1 LDEEQRALH
10 DSWDTVALT
19 MARVSLS
26 AIVVWTV
33 CSALRYGVHAT
44 SDGLLAFASESGAWW
59 APLML
64 LGVLV
69 AGGLLRGL
77 LNRRPGWSGVASD
90 GVDVAL
96 HNYHI
101 TYANPADDP
110 RPRYAL
116 PAFRTALRKATA
128 TLLTLGTGASG
139 GLEGP
144 VVLVGE
150 SLGAGLARLTR
161 ARSEHTLRTCQL
173 AGIAAAV
180 ATLLNAP
187 FAAALFAIEVVYGNR
202 IVYRKLAYC
211 LFAGIIAYV
220 LNNRFLGFRPIFVAP
235 PHGHT
240 YTLAEYALTA
250 LVAVAVSAP
259 VALAF
264 GLTMRH
270 TGQLVQRAHPVLR
283 GATGALATALVAL
296 GLFYAVDMDP
306 RHVLGM
312 GEHTISELLSG
323 EHGRLSLWW
332 FLVLIVVGKLLTTGF
347 TIQSGGSAGML
358 IPSMVL
364 GGVSGA
370 ATARLLAS
378 ALGLASVDVRL
389 FVVVGIA
396 SALVAVVGVPL
407 AAIALVL
414 EVFGSE
420 YGPPAVLA
428 CGLTYVL
435 TLRLTI
441 YKEQPRESADR
452 PASPP
457 LLPPPSP
464 SWSGSDQPEVEAYPR
479 TGRR

>member
-1 LDEEQRALH
+1 MSGFREPLDEEQRALH
-10 DSWDTVALT
+10 DSWDSIALT
-19 MARVSLS
+19 MGRVALG
-26 AIVVWTV
+26 AVLVWAV
-33 CSALRYGVHAT
+33 CSGLRYGVHAT
-44 SDGLLAFASESGAWW
+44 SDALLAFVATSGHWW
-59 APLML
+59 APLVL
-64 LGVLV
+64 VGVLV

-77 LNRRPGWSGVASD
+77 LNLRPGWSQVASD
-90 GVDVAL
+90 GVSVAL
-96 HNYHI
+96 RNYHI
-101 TYANPADDP
+101 TYEDPADDP

-116 PAFRTALRKATA
+116 PAFRLALRKAAA

-144 VVLVGE
+144 SVLVGE

-173 AGIAAAV
+173 ACIAAAV

-202 IVYRKLAYC
+202 IVYRKLSYC

-220 LNNRFLGFRPIFVAP
+220 LNNRFLGFHPIFMAP

-240 YTLAEYALTA
+240 YTLAEYGLTA

-264 GLTMRH
+264 GLAMTH
-270 TGQLVQRAHPVLR
+270 TRRVVERVHPVLR
-283 GATGALATALVAL
+283 GATGALLTAALAL
-296 GLFYAVDMDP
+296 GLFYGVGMDP

-312 GEHTISELLSG
+312 GEHTVAQLLASEGGALSA
-323 EHGRLSLWW
+323 WW
-332 FLVLIVVGKLLTTGF
+332 FLLLIVVGKMLTTGF
-347 TIQSGGSAGML
+347 TLQSGGSAGML

-370 ATARLLAS
+370 TTARFLA
-378 ALGLASVDVRL
+378 ATGLMHLDAGL

-414 EVFGSE
+414 EVFGSA

-435 TLRLTI
+435 TLRLRV
-441 YKEQPRESADR
+441 YKEQPAEPPAHASVE
-452 PASPP
+452 ASP
-457 LLPPPSP
+457 
-464 SWSGSDQPEVEAYPR
+464 AA
-479 TGRR
+479 

>member
-1 LDEEQRALH
+1 MRTLG
-10 DSWDTVALT
+10 
-19 MARVSLS
+19 RVVLVSVL
-26 AIVVWTV
+26 VWGV
-33 CSALRYGVHAT
+33 CGALRYGVHAT
-44 SDGLLAFASESGAWW
+44 SDSLLAFVAESGRWW
-59 APLML
+59 APLAL
-64 LGVLV
+64 LAVLV
-69 AGGLLRGL
+69 AGGLVRGL
-77 LNRRPGWSGVASD
+77 LNRRKGWSEAAHD
-90 GVDVAL
+90 GVGVAL

-101 TYANPADDP
+101 TYENPADDP

-116 PAFRTALRKATA
+116 STFSLALRKATA
-128 TLLTLGTGASG
+128 TLLTLGTGSSG

-150 SLGAGLARLTR
+150 SLGAGVSKLTR

-173 AGIAAAV
+173 TGITAAV
-180 ATLLNAP
+180 ATLLHAP

-211 LFAGIIAYV
+211 LLAGIIAYA
-220 LNNRFLGFRPIFVAP
+220 LNNRVYGFKPIFVAP

-250 LVAVAVSAP
+250 LVAVTVSAP

-264 GLTMRH
+264 GLTMKH
-270 TGQLVQRAHPVLR
+270 TRQVVERVHPVLR
-283 GATGALATALVAL
+283 GAVGSLLTGVVAV
-296 GLFYAVDMDP
+296 GLFYAADMDP

-312 GEHTISELLSG
+312 GEYTIARLLAGDGGLLSA
-323 EHGRLSLWW
+323 WW
-332 FLVLIVVGKLLTTGF
+332 FLLLIIAGKLLTTGF
-347 TIQSGGSAGML
+347 TVQSGGSAGML

-370 ATARLLAS
+370 ATAQALVSLSLL
-378 ALGLASVDVRL
+378 DVGNVGL

-396 SALVAVVGVPL
+396 SALVAVVGVPM

-428 CGLTYVL
+428 CAVTYVL
-435 TLRLTI
+435 TLRLSI
-441 YKEQPRESADR
+441 YEEQRGEAADSEDSSDEARSA
-452 PASPP
+452 
-457 LLPPPSP
+457 L
-464 SWSGSDQPEVEAYPR
+464 EVEAR
-479 TGRR
+479 KSA

>member
-1 LDEEQRALH
+1 MSRRHEPLDEEQRALH
-10 DSWDTVALT
+10 DSWDTLALT
-19 MARVSLS
+19 LARVAVNSCVIW
-26 AIVVWTV
+26 AV
-33 CSALRYGVHAT
+33 CSALRQGVHAS
-44 SDGLLAFASESGAWW
+44 SDRVLAFVAESGAWW
-59 APLML
+59 APGALVAL
-64 LGVLV
+64 LV

-77 LNRRPGWSGVASD
+77 LNRRPGWSQVASD

-96 HNYHI
+96 HNYHL
-101 TYANPADDP
+101 TYDDPADDP

-116 PAFRTALRKATA
+116 PAFRLALRKAVA

-150 SLGAGLARLTR
+150 AMGAGLARVTR

-180 ATLLNAP
+180 GTLLNTP
-187 FAAALFAIEVVYGNR
+187 FAAALFALEVVYGNR

-211 LFAGIIAYV
+211 LFAAIIAYA
-220 LNNRFLGFRPIFVAP
+220 LNNRFLGFHPIFVAP

-240 YTLAEYALTA
+240 YSLAEYGLTA

-259 VALAF
+259 VALAL
-264 GLTMRH
+264 GMTMKH
-270 TGQLVQRAHPVLR
+270 TRRLVERVHPVLR
-283 GATGALATALVAL
+283 GAAGSLFTALVAV

-312 GEHTISELLSG
+312 GEHTVSQLLAG
-323 EHGRLSLWW
+323 DGGALSLWW
-332 FLVLIVVGKLLTTGF
+332 FLLLIVVGKLFTTGF
-347 TIQSGGSAGML
+347 TVQSGGSAGML

-364 GGVSGA
+364 GGVAGA
-370 ATARLLAS
+370 ATAQVLA
-378 ALGLASVDVRL
+378 AATGLALSAQL

-396 SALVAVVGVPL
+396 SALVAVVGVPM

-428 CGLTYVL
+428 CCITYVL

-441 YKEQPRESADR
+441 YQEQPRG
-452 PASPP
+452 PASE
-457 LLPPPSP
+457 PPPVQAPTESR
-464 SWSGSDQPEVEAYPR
+464 AA
-479 TGRR
+479 

>member
-1 LDEEQRALH
+1 MARRQEPLDAEQRALH
-10 DSWDTVALT
+10 DSWDTILRTVTRVALSS
-19 MARVSLS
+19 VLIWS
-26 AIVVWTV
+26 V

-44 SDGLLAFASESGAWW
+44 SDQLLAFATEGRLWW

-64 LGVLV
+64 VGVLLV
-69 AGGLLRGL
+69 GGLLRGL
-77 LNRRPGWSGVASD
+77 LNRWPGWSEVASD

-101 TYANPADDP
+101 TYEDPADNP
-110 RPRYAL
+110 RPRYSL
-116 PAFRTALRKATA
+116 PAFKLALRKAAA

-150 SLGAGLARLTR
+150 SLGAGVARLTR
-161 ARSEHTLRTCQL
+161 AGSEHTLRTCQL

-211 LFAGIIAYV
+211 LFAGIIAYA
-220 LNNRFLGFRPIFVAP
+220 LNNRLLGFRPIFVAP

-259 VALAF
+259 IALMF
-264 GLTMRH
+264 GLTMKH
-270 TGQLVQRAHPVLR
+270 TRQVVERVHPVLR
-283 GATGALATALVAL
+283 GAAGALCTAVVAV
-296 GLFYAVDMDP
+296 GLFYVADMDL

-312 GEHTISELLSG
+312 GEYTIARLLAG
-323 EHGRLSLWW
+323 GQGDLSLWW
-332 FLVLIVVGKLLTTGF
+332 FLLLIVVGKLLTTGF

-364 GGVSGA
+364 GGVAGA
-370 ATARLLAS
+370 ATAQ
-378 ALGLASVDVRL
+378 ALEAATGLMEVDVSL

-414 EVFGSE
+414 EVFGAE
-420 YGPPAVLA
+420 YGPPAILA
-428 CGLTYVL
+428 CGVTYVL
-435 TLRLTI
+435 TLRLSI
-441 YKEQPRESADR
+441 YKEQPREAAAEQLSEQD
-452 PASPP
+452 ASR
-457 LLPPPSP
+457 
-464 SWSGSDQPEVEAYPR
+464 SD
-479 TGRR
+479 

>member
-1 LDEEQRALH
+1 LDAEQRALH
-10 DSWDTVALT
+10 DSWDTILRTVTRVALSS
-19 MARVSLS
+19 VLIWS
-26 AIVVWTV
+26 V

-44 SDGLLAFASESGAWW
+44 SDQLLAFATEGRLWW

-64 LGVLV
+64 VGVLLV
-69 AGGLLRGL
+69 GGLLRGL
-77 LNRRPGWSGVASD
+77 LNRWPGWSEVASD

-101 TYANPADDP
+101 TYEDPADNP
-110 RPRYAL
+110 RPRYSL
-116 PAFRTALRKATA
+116 PAFKLALRKAAA

-150 SLGAGLARLTR
+150 SLGAGVARLTR
-161 ARSEHTLRTCQL
+161 AGSEHTLRTCQL

-211 LFAGIIAYV
+211 LFAGIIAYA
-220 LNNRFLGFRPIFVAP
+220 LNNRLLGFRPIFVAP

-259 VALAF
+259 IALMF
-264 GLTMRH
+264 GLTMKH
-270 TGQLVQRAHPVLR
+270 TRQVVERVHPVLR
-283 GATGALATALVAL
+283 GAAGALCTAVVAV
-296 GLFYAVDMDP
+296 GLFYVADMDL

-312 GEHTISELLSG
+312 GEYTIARLLAG
-323 EHGRLSLWW
+323 GQGDLSLWW
-332 FLVLIVVGKLLTTGF
+332 FLLLIVVGKLLTTGF

-364 GGVSGA
+364 GGVAGA
-370 ATARLLAS
+370 ATAQ
-378 ALGLASVDVRL
+378 ALEAATGLMEVDVSL

-414 EVFGSE
+414 EVFGAE
-420 YGPPAVLA
+420 YGPPAILA
-428 CGLTYVL
+428 CGVTYVL
-435 TLRLTI
+435 TLRLSI
-441 YKEQPRESADR
+441 YKEQPREAAAEQLSEQD
-452 PASPP
+452 ASR
-457 LLPPPSP
+457 
-464 SWSGSDQPEVEAYPR
+464 SD
-479 TGRR
+479 

>member
-1 LDEEQRALH
+1 MDEEQRALH
-10 DSWDTVALT
+10 DSWDTIARTVARVALNS
-19 MARVSLS
+19 VF
-26 AIVVWTV
+26 IWGV
-33 CSALRYGVHAT
+33 CSLLRYGVHAT
-44 SDGLLAFASESGAWW
+44 SDGLLAFVAEADVWW
-59 APLML
+59 APLVL
-64 LGVLV
+64 VSVLV

-77 LNRRPGWSGVASD
+77 LNRRSGWSEVASD

-96 HNYHI
+96 NNYHI
-101 TYANPADDP
+101 TYKDTADDP
-110 RPRYAL
+110 RPRYSL
-116 PAFRTALRKATA
+116 PAFRLAFRKAAA

-150 SLGAGLARLTR
+150 SLGAGLARVTR

-180 ATLLNAP
+180 GTLLNAP
-187 FAAALFAIEVVYGNR
+187 FASALFALEVVYGNR

-211 LFAGIIAYV
+211 LFAAIIAYA
-220 LNNRFLGFRPIFVAP
+220 LNNRFLGFHPIFVAP

-240 YTLAEYALTA
+240 YTLAEYGLTA
-250 LVAVAVSAP
+250 LVAVAISAP

-264 GLTMRH
+264 GLTMKH
-270 TGQLVQRAHPVLR
+270 TGQLVKRASPVLR
-283 GATGALATALVAL
+283 GAAGALFTAVVAV
-296 GLFYAVDMDP
+296 GLFYAVGMDP

-312 GEHTISELLSG
+312 GEYTVSRLLSG
-323 EHGRLSLWW
+323 DAGPLSQGW
-332 FLVLIVVGKLLTTGF
+332 FLMLIVVGKLLTTGF

-370 ATARLLAS
+370 TTAQVLAAAT
-378 ALGLASVDVRL
+378 GLELSVHL

-428 CGLTYVL
+428 CGVTYVL
-435 TLRLTI
+435 TLRLSI
-441 YKEQPRESADR
+441 YNEQPRQEAHVGPSA
-452 PASPP
+452 
-457 LLPPPSP
+457 PPSH
-464 SWSGSDQPEVEAYPR
+464 G
-479 TGRR
+479 

>member
-1 LDEEQRALH
+1 MDAEQRALH
-10 DSWDTVALT
+10 DSWDTILRTVTRVALSS
-19 MARVSLS
+19 VLIWS
-26 AIVVWTV
+26 V

-44 SDGLLAFASESGAWW
+44 SDQLLAFATEGRLWW

-64 LGVLV
+64 VGVLLV
-69 AGGLLRGL
+69 GGLLRGL
-77 LNRRPGWSGVASD
+77 LNRWPGWSEVASD

-101 TYANPADDP
+101 TYEDPADNP
-110 RPRYAL
+110 RPRYSL
-116 PAFRTALRKATA
+116 PAFKLALRKAAA

-150 SLGAGLARLTR
+150 SLGAGVARLTR
-161 ARSEHTLRTCQL
+161 AGSEHTLRTCQL

-211 LFAGIIAYV
+211 LFAGIIAYA
-220 LNNRFLGFRPIFVAP
+220 LNNRLLGFRPIFVAP

-259 VALAF
+259 IALMF
-264 GLTMRH
+264 GLTMKH
-270 TGQLVQRAHPVLR
+270 TRQVVERVHPVLR
-283 GATGALATALVAL
+283 GAAGALCTAVVAV
-296 GLFYAVDMDP
+296 GLFYVADMDL

-312 GEHTISELLSG
+312 GEYTIARLLAG
-323 EHGRLSLWW
+323 GQGDLSLWW
-332 FLVLIVVGKLLTTGF
+332 FLLLIVVGKLLTTGF

-364 GGVSGA
+364 GGVAGA
-370 ATARLLAS
+370 ATAQ
-378 ALGLASVDVRL
+378 ALEAATGLMEVDVSL

-414 EVFGSE
+414 EVFGAE
-420 YGPPAVLA
+420 YGPPAILA
-428 CGLTYVL
+428 CGVTYVL
-435 TLRLTI
+435 TLRLSI
-441 YKEQPRESADR
+441 YKEQPREAAAEQLSEQD
-452 PASPP
+452 ASR
-457 LLPPPSP
+457 
-464 SWSGSDQPEVEAYPR
+464 SD
-479 TGRR
+479 

>member
-1 LDEEQRALH
+1 MDEEQRALH
-10 DSWDTVALT
+10 DSWDSIALT
-19 MARVSLS
+19 MGRVALG
-26 AIVVWTV
+26 AVLVWGV
-33 CSALRYGVHAT
+33 CSGLRHGVHAT
-44 SDGLLAFASESGAWW
+44 SDTLLTFVADSGRWW
-59 APLML
+59 APLAL
-64 LGVLV
+64 VGVLV
-69 AGGLLRGL
+69 VGGLARGL
-77 LNRRPGWSGVASD
+77 LNRRPGWSQVASD

-101 TYANPADDP
+101 TYEDPADDP
-110 RPRYAL
+110 RPRYSL
-116 PAFRTALRKATA
+116 PAFRLVLRKAAA

-144 VVLVGE
+144 SVLLGE

-173 AGIAAAV
+173 ACISAAV

-202 IVYRKLAYC
+202 IVYRKLSYC

-220 LNNRFLGFRPIFVAP
+220 LNNRFLGFRPIFMAP

-240 YTLAEYALTA
+240 YTLAEYGLTA

-264 GLTMRH
+264 GLAMKH
-270 TGQLVQRAHPVLR
+270 TRRVVEHVHPVLR
-283 GATGALATALVAL
+283 GAAGSLCTAAVAL
-296 GLFYAVDMDP
+296 GLFYGVGMDP

-312 GEHTISELLSG
+312 GEHTVARLLAG
-323 EHGRLSLWW
+323 EGGALSAWW
-332 FLVLIVVGKLLTTGF
+332 FLLLIVVGKLLTTGF
-347 TIQSGGSAGML
+347 TLQSGGSAGML

-370 ATARLLAS
+370 ATAQVLA
-378 ALGLASVDVRL
+378 ATGLVSLDAGL

-414 EVFGSE
+414 EVFGSA

-435 TLRLTI
+435 TLRLRV
-441 YKEQPRESADR
+441 YKEQPRETPAAALGDAGAV
-452 PASPP
+452 PAS
-457 LLPPPSP
+457 S
-464 SWSGSDQPEVEAYPR
+464 
-479 TGRR
+479 

>member
-1 LDEEQRALH
+1 MARRQEPLDEEQRALH
-10 DSWDTVALT
+10 DSWDT
-19 MARVSLS
+19 MARTLARVAVNSVL
-26 AIVVWTV
+26 IWGV
-33 CSALRYGVHAT
+33 CSALRYGVHAS
-44 SDGLLAFASESGAWW
+44 SDRLLAFVAEAGVWW
-59 APLML
+59 APGML
-64 LGVLV
+64 VGLLV

-77 LNRRPGWSGVASD
+77 LNRRPGWNEVASD

-96 HNYHI
+96 SNYHI
-101 TYANPADDP
+101 TYQDAADDP
-110 RPRYAL
+110 RPRYSL
-116 PAFRTALRKATA
+116 PAFGLAFRKAAA

-150 SLGAGLARLTR
+150 SMGAGLARITR

-180 ATLLNAP
+180 GTLLNTP
-187 FAAALFAIEVVYGNR
+187 FAAALFALEVVYGNR

-211 LFAGIIAYV
+211 LFAGIITYA

-250 LVAVAVSAP
+250 LVAVAISAP
-259 VALAF
+259 VALAL
-264 GLTMRH
+264 GLTMKH
-270 TGQLVQRAHPVLR
+270 TRQLVERVHPVLR
-283 GATGALATALVAL
+283 GAAGSLFTAVVAV
-296 GLFYAVDMDP
+296 GLFYGLRMDP

-312 GEHTISELLSG
+312 GEYTIARLLAG
-323 EHGRLSLWW
+323 DGGALSLWW
-332 FLVLIVVGKLLTTGF
+332 FLLLIVVGKLFTTGF

-370 ATARLLAS
+370 ATAQLLA
-378 ALGLASVDVRL
+378 AATGLTLSPQL

-428 CGLTYVL
+428 CGVTYVL
-435 TLRLTI
+435 TLRLSI
-441 YKEQPRESADR
+441 YQQQLRE
-452 PASPP
+452 PAAQVAEAPA
-457 LLPPPSP
+457 
-464 SWSGSDQPEVEAYPR
+464 GS
-479 TGRR
+479 

>member
-1 LDEEQRALH
+1 MAHRREPLDEEQRALH
-10 DSWDTVALT
+10 DSWPTVLRT
-19 MARVSLS
+19 VGRVVL
-26 AIVVWTV
+26 ATVLIWGV

-44 SDGLLAFASESGAWW
+44 SDNLLAFAADRSLWW
-59 APLML
+59 APW
-64 LGVLV
+64 VLV
-69 AGGLLRGL
+69 GTLLVGGLARGL
-77 LNRRPGWSGVASD
+77 LNRWPGWSEVGSD
-90 GVDVAL
+90 GVDLAL

-101 TYANPADDP
+101 TYLDSADDP
-110 RPRYAL
+110 RPRYSL
-116 PAFRTALRKATA
+116 PAFRLAARKVAA

-150 SLGAGLARLTR
+150 SLGAGVAKLTR
-161 ARSEHTLRTCQL
+161 SRSEHTLRTCQL

-180 ATLLNAP
+180 GTLLNAP
-187 FAAALFAIEVVYGNR
+187 FAAALFALEVVYGNR
-202 IVYRKLAYC
+202 IIYRKLAYC
-211 LFAGIIAYV
+211 LLAGILAYA
-220 LNNRFLGFRPIFVAP
+220 LNNRFLGFKPLFVAP

-240 YTLAEYALTA
+240 YTMAEYGLTA

-259 VALAF
+259 VALLF
-264 GLTMRH
+264 GLTMKHAR
-270 TGQLVQRAHPVLR
+270 QLVERVHPVLR
-283 GATGALATALVAL
+283 GAAGALLTAVVAV

-312 GEHTISELLSG
+312 GEYTISRLLVG
-323 EHGRLSLWW
+323 EVGGLSLWW
-332 FLVLIVVGKLLTTGF
+332 FLLLVVAGKLLTTGF

-370 ATARLLAS
+370 ATARLLEATT
-378 ALGLASVDVRL
+378 GLAEVDVGL

-407 AAIALVL
+407 AAIALAL

-428 CGLTYVL
+428 CGVTYVL
-435 TLRLTI
+435 TLRLSI
-441 YKEQPRESADR
+441 YREQLREGAEHPHPPAPAVPAEPDASA
-452 PASPP
+452 
-457 LLPPPSP
+457 
-464 SWSGSDQPEVEAYPR
+464 
-479 TGRR
+479 